1 MNIRAG
7 GETMKGKNLKKCVI
21 VPQRFHPSQINEMSM
36 FCVSIKKNNLDELF
50 EFIVNNG
57 GRVISAVP
65 CAGISHSAIDALV
78 DGYKKDFYFVVSVCQ
93 IEIVDI
99 LMINLCREFE
109 INKKGNGK
117 AFVIDVLGYMG
128 AKGPFVE

>member
-1 MNIRAG
+1 
-7 GETMKGKNLKKCVI
+7 MKRKKSKRCVI
-21 VPQRFHPSQINEMSM
+21 VPQKFHPTQIGEMSM
-36 FCVSIKKNNLDELF
+36 FCVMIQDNRLDELF

-57 GRVISAVP
+57 GRVISAIP
-65 CAGISHSAIDALV
+65 CHGVSKNSFDKLV
-78 DGYKKDFYFVVSVCQ
+78 EGYSNNEYFVISMCQ
-93 IEIVDI
+93 KEIIDV

-109 INKKGNGK
+109 FTKRGKGK